1 MKKQAFSKSAIGAA
15 ALTFL
20 LILVTTLGRPAR
32 MNGQSNEGVHRVFI
46 FVSFSEVTTSDG
58 VAHRFGMQGSGT
70 FNSEDG
76 EARGRGSY
84 SRFNNAAAGVP
95 KPILDSGTWKVTQF
109 VRVDFCG
116 QQLFCGS
123 ATPSGTYGR
132 ITAGILELR
141 VDLISD
147 VDRTVTPAT
156 LRLICN
162 VGAAGISTG
171 EAEGYTLDIDG
182 TTFGRF
188 TPVLVPAASG
198 PPTPLGITHL
208 GTLPG
213 ED

>member
-1 MKKQAFSKSAIGAA
+1 MKKRTLSKASIGAA

-32 MNGQSNEGVHRVFI
+32 MNGQNNEGVHRVFA
-46 FVSFSEVTTSDG
+46 FVSFSQVTTSDG
-58 VAHRFGMQGSGT
+58 VAHRIGMQGSGT
-70 FNSEDG
+70 FNPGDG
-76 EARGRGSY
+76 EARGRGNY
-84 SRFNNAAAGVP
+84 VHFNNAASVVP

-109 VRVDFCG
+109 VSVAFCG
-116 QQLFCGS
+116 QQLSCGS
-123 ATPSGTYGR
+123 PSGTYAR

-147 VDRTVTPAT
+147 VDGTVTPAT
-156 LRLICN
+156 LRLVCN

-188 TPVLVPAASG
+188 TPVLIPAASG
-198 PPTPLGITHL
+198 SSTPLGITHL

>member
-1 MKKQAFSKSAIGAA
+1 MKKQASSRTPTGEA

-20 LILVTTLGRPAR
+20 LILVTTLGTPHR
-32 MNGQSNEGVHRVFI
+32 MNGQNNEGVHRVFT
-46 FVSFSEVTTSDG
+46 FVSFSEAPASN
-58 VAHRFGMQGSGT
+58 RIGMQGSGT
-70 FNSEDG
+70 FNPGDG

-84 SRFNNAAAGVP
+84 TRFNNAASGFP

-109 VRVDFCG
+109 VSVAFCG

-123 ATPSGTYGR
+123 ATPSGTYGH

-141 VDLISD
+141 INLISD

-162 VGAAGISTG
+162 AGPAGIATG
-171 EAEGYTLDIDG
+171 EEEGYTLDIDG

-198 PPTPLGITHL
+198 PATPLGITHL